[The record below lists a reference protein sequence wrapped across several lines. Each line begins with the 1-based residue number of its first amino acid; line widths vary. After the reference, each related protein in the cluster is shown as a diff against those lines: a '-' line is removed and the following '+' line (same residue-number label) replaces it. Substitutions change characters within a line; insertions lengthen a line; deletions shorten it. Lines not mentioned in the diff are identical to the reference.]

1 MQFTFTDEQE
11 HLRLAVRRFL
21 ADQSPTTEIRRLMAT
36 DTGYDPSV
44 WRRLCDDLALAGV
57 HIPQSY
63 GGQGFSAEEL
73 AIVVEEM
80 GRVLLCAPY
89 FSSTVLA
96 ATAILNAGSE
106 ADKVELLPPI
116 AAGDRLAALAVT
128 EPAGRWDPSAIETT
142 VREGRLSGAKSFV
155 VDGHIADLL
164 VVAARR
170 PGSRDA
176 DGLSLYVVDATAD
189 GLSRRLLTTA
199 DATRKLARVD
209 FDQVE
214 ARLLGDE
221 GAAGPA
227 LARTLD
233 LAAVALANEMVG
245 GAAALLESAVEY
257 ANMRVQFGRAIGSFQ
272 AIKHRCADLLL
283 TVELAKSAAYQAA
296 KAAAHDDADLP
307 ALASLAKS
315 AASDAYMRAARD
327 CIQIHGGI
335 GFTWDN
341 DTHLW
346 YKRAKSSEVFLGDAA
361 FHRERLMQ
369 RWRTPTPSMPQATPA
384 AAASS
389 SDGAPSVDGVDA
401 AAVRSEVRDWLADNW
416 DPNASLVGWRGK
428 LADSGWGMPTWPQ
441 EWFGRDLPQA
451 LAPAVEAE
459 FARIDAVGVAKTG
472 IRLLAGATLLEHGN
486 DDQKASYLRRIL
498 TGEDTWCQLFSEP
511 GSGSDLAGATTR
523 ADFDGDNWI
532 VNGQKV
538 WTTSAHHAD
547 YGLLLARTDWDSP
560 KHQGLSYF
568 VLDMRQPGVEVRPLK
583 QMNGHASFNQV
594 FFTDAVIPPEN
605 QVGETGGGWQI
616 AITTLAHER
625 RGAGAPGRGQARER
639 DLPGRIYEE
648 ERQEI
653 ATVMEPYKWYPQRAG
668 RVDLVVDRA
677 NATGRMDDP
686 VARQEVAKLLV
697 MARSAEWTA
706 RRARAAQVQGRSQG
720 PEGSLG
726 KLASSNV
733 ARQANHVHTMIAGAD
748 AMLSGEDGALDGLIA
763 EILVS
768 VPATSIAGGTDEI
781 QRNIIAERV
790 LGMPKEPRMDRGP
803 FRDVARN

>member
-1 MQFTFTDEQE
+1 MRFAFSDEQDQ
-11 HLRLAVRRFL
+11 LRLAVRRFL
-21 ADQSPTTEIRRLMAT
+21 ADQSPTSEVRRLMET
-36 DTGYDPSV
+36 DLGYDPGV
-44 WRRLCDDLALAGV
+44 WGRLANDLAVTGV
-57 HIPQSY
+57 HIPEAY
-63 GGQGFSAEEL
+63 GGQGFTFAEL

-80 GRVLLCAPY
+80 GRALVCAPY

-106 ADKVELLPPI
+106 ADKAELLPAI
-116 AAGDRLAALAVT
+116 ASGERLATLAVA
-128 EPAGRWDPSAIETT
+128 ESNGRWDASGIATT
-142 VREGRLSGAKSFV
+142 ARQGRLAGTKSFV
-155 VDGHIADLL
+155 VDGHVADILI
-164 VVAARR
+164 VAAQQA
-170 PGSRDA
+170 GA
-176 DGLSLYVVDATAD
+176 DGPSFYAVEATAP
-189 GLSRRLLTTA
+189 GVSRRLLTTV
-199 DATRKLARVD
+199 DATRKLARIELD
-209 FDQVE
+209 DVE
-214 ARLLGDE
+214 ARLIGE
-221 GAAGPA
+221 AGGAGPA
-227 LARTLD
+227 LARTLA

-245 GAAALLESAVEY
+245 GAQALLESAIDY
-257 ANMRVQFGRAIGSFQ
+257 ANMRVQFGRAVGSFQ

-283 TVELAKSAAYQAA
+283 DVELAKSAAYQAA
-296 KAAAHDDADLP
+296 NAAAEDDPDLP
-307 ALASLAKS
+307 ALASLAKA

-346 YKRAKSSEVFLGDAA
+346 YKRAKSSEAFLGDAA
-361 FHRERLMQ
+361 FHRELLM
-369 RWRTPTPSMPQATPA
+369 RGWRVPAPTTPA
-384 AAASS
+384 EEPTESVSDDAEDDTKSAAIR
-389 SDGAPSVDGVDA
+389 V
-401 AAVRSEVRDWLADNW
+401 EVRTWLAANW
-416 DPNASLVGWRGK
+416 DPDASLVAWRRK
-428 LADSGWGMPTWPQ
+428 LADSGWGMPTWPEQ
-441 EWFGRDLPQA
+441 WFGRDLPQA
-451 LAPAVEAE
+451 LAPVVDAE
-459 FARIDAVGVAKTG
+459 FARIGAVGVAKTG
-472 IRLLAGATLLEHGN
+472 IRLLAAATLLEHG
-486 DDQKASYLRRIL
+486 DDAQKAKHLRRIL

-523 ADFDGDNWI
+523 ADFDGENWI

-568 VLDMRQPGVEVRPLK
+568 ILDMRQPGVEVRQLK

-594 FFTDAVIPPEN
+594 FFTDAVIAPEN
-605 QVGETGGGWQI
+605 LVAKIGEGWQV

-625 RGAGAPGRGQARER
+625 RGADGLRGQARER

-648 ERQEI
+648 ERQEV

-668 RVDLVVDRA
+668 RVDLVVDQA

-686 VARQEVAKLLV
+686 VARQEIAKLLT
-697 MARSAEWTA
+697 MARAAEWTA
-706 RRARAAQVQGRSQG
+706 RRARAAQEQGRPQG

-748 AMLSGEDGALDGLIA
+748 AMLSGADGPLDGLIA